1 VLYVDAEESWIQDA
15 LDGLVEEMM
24 EKYNLQKPVIFNTI
38 QLYRNDRLAF
48 LERSIHSCKK

>member
-24 EKYNLQKPVIFNTI
+24 EKYNLQKPVDI
-38 QLYRNDRLAF
+38 QH
-48 LERSIHSCKK
+48 HSTL